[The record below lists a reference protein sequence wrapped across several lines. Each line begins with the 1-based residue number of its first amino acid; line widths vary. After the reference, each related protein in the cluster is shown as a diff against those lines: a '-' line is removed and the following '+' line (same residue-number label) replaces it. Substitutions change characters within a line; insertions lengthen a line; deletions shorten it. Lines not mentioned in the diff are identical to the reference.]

1 MTSGQSTSEP
11 DLKKLKVTMVCWNR
25 SDDCVIT
32 AVSDHTLKIW
42 TVNGGQLEKV
52 LPGHTDEIYVLEAH
66 PHDNN
71 VILSAGHD
79 GQLFI
84 WDILKGEIVFRFLN
98 TIEGQ
103 GYGAIFDV
111 KWSPNGCIIGASDS
125 HGHILTF
132 GFGTGSPVF
141 EQVRKISKIASRRAN
156 PPTFFSFP
164 ESYSSIRT
172 TGPWLGTRTTS
183 WTSRLR
189 YLRI

>member
-1 MTSGQSTSEP
+1 MVTSEP
-11 DLKKLKVTMVCWNR
+11 DQKKLKVTMVCWST

-32 AVSDHTLKIW
+32 AVSDYTLKIW
-42 TVNGGQLEKV
+42 TVNSGQLEKV

-71 VILSAGHD
+71 IILSAGHD

-98 TIEGQ
+98 SIEGQ

-111 KWSPNGCIIGASDS
+111 KWSPSGCVIAASDS

-132 GFGTGSPVF
+132 GFGTGSPLY
-141 EQVRKISKIASRRAN
+141 EQVCLINSVLLLNMLFPNTNSKEKFIFNILSASQGIVLSHRLQ
-156 PPTFFSFP
+156 T
-164 ESYSSIRT
+164 
-172 TGPWLGTRTTS
+172 LG
-183 WTSRLR
+183 
-189 YLRI
+189 